1 MKVGVIADVHGNSVA
16 LDAVLVDV
24 AQENVDLAVCLGDLA
39 ANGPDPTGAI
49 DRIAELSCPVAV
61 GNTDI
66 DLIEMPDW
74 WHDPAA
80 VGAPESAR
88 HVAEISRWCAEQLDD
103 HHKEF
108 LAGLPLTIETS
119 LGDAGSLLGFH
130 GSPKSAT
137 DIITSTTA
145 ADELDAMFSG
155 FDQAILAGGHTHVA
169 MIRRH
174 RGQTI
179 VNPGSVGL
187 PFAGYGF
194 VGEVAVLNHAAYAL
208 VTVIGQEIDIEL
220 RQIPVD
226 PSRLTTQVAAS
237 GMPHSQW
244 WLSLR
249 P

>member
-1 MKVGVIADVHGNSVA
+1 MRVGVLADVHGNTVA
-16 LDAVLVDV
+16 LDAVLADI
-24 AQENVDLAVCLGDLA
+24 ALESVDLVVCLGDLA

-66 DLIEMPDW
+66 DLIDMPGW

-88 HVAEISRWCAEQLDD
+88 RVVEISRWCADQLDD
-103 HHKEF
+103 HHKQF
-108 LAGLPLTIETS
+108 LADLPLTIETS
-119 LGDAGSLLGFH
+119 LGEAGSLLGFH
-130 GSPKSAT
+130 GSPMSAT

-145 ADELDAMFSG
+145 SEDLDAMLNG
-155 FDQAILAGGHTHVA
+155 FEQSVMAGGHTHVP
-169 MIRRH
+169 MIRRNH
-174 RGQTI
+174 GQTI
-179 VNPGSVGL
+179 VNPGSIGL
-187 PFAGYGF
+187 PFADYGF

-208 VTVIGQEIDIEL
+208 VTTTGLDIDIEL
-220 RQIPVD
+220 RQIPTN
-226 PSRLTTQVAAS
+226 PSRLTTQVGAS

-249 P
+249 S